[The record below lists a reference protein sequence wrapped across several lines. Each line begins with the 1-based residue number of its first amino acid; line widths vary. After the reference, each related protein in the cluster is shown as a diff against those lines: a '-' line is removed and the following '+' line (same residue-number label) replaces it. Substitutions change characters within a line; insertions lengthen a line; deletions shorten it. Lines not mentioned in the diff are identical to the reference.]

1 MCRRTVSMQERVSA
15 NNNTRPRLISHVNM
29 HRSSTHVICLLSS
42 YLVAA
47 RNYLQLHLLVALC
60 LLVVSILA
68 TRCCLDNKR
77 RRDPIPGMCLCLSL
91 LCSIAC
97 ARQYPLALL
106 PLRSLSSSHSLGNH
120 IFDLT
125 LASSLERQV
134 WRAHMLAGAF
144 AGLGPPVPIVSMAAP
159 VFSGM
164 SSSAWVPTTLCGVFQ
179 MKMAPSVP
187 AVTMNFWFG
196 EMAICYTNI

>member
-1 MCRRTVSMQERVSA
+1 MWSRLLHACRRTVSMQERVSA
-15 NNNTRPRLISHVNM
+15 ARITNNTQPRHSFSLASPTT
-29 HRSSTHVICLLSS
+29 RICTGARFMCVFASLSS

-60 LLVVSILA
+60 LLVVSNLA

-120 IFDLT
+120 IFDL
-125 LASSLERQV
+125 
-134 WRAHMLAGAF
+134 
-144 AGLGPPVPIVSMAAP
+144 
-159 VFSGM
+159 
-164 SSSAWVPTTLCGVFQ
+164 
-179 MKMAPSVP
+179 
-187 AVTMNFWFG
+187 
-196 EMAICYTNI
+196 

>member
-1 MCRRTVSMQERVSA
+1 MQERDSA

-68 TRCCLDNKR
+68 TRCCLDNKWWQR
-77 RRDPIPGMCLCLSL
+77 SIPGMFLYL
-91 LCSIAC
+91 LLLYSFAC
-97 ARQYPLALL
+97 ARVVHLALL
-106 PLRSLSSSHSLGNH
+106 PLRSLRSLHSLGNH
-120 IFDLT
+120 IFDLM
-125 LASSLERQV
+125 LAHSLEHHV
-134 WRAHMLAGAF
+134 WRAHWRGAF
-144 AGLGPPVPIVSMAAP
+144 AGLGPPVPRVSMAAP

-164 SSSAWVPTTLCGVFQ
+164 SSSA
-179 MKMAPSVP
+179 
-187 AVTMNFWFG
+187 
-196 EMAICYTNI
+196 